1 MNDLQAKLKQAEAK
15 IEANDAD
22 IQSIVSNKLD
32 NEAEVIRIKAEI
44 AEAKKPKLRHGD
56 YGPICNS
63 CEGRDG
69 EMGIMVED
77 RNRGLRLMG
86 VDCLSSVE
94 SRVSISEVYGNQLDD
109 LKAMQEDVT
118 ENERFEFITD
128 TAGFRASL
136 AIQMSNAAVWLY
148 TTDGKG
154 VQLEAQKLSEL
165 KSLICRT
172 EATLKR
178 QAK

>member
-44 AEAKKPKLRHGD
+44 EQAKKPPLRSGD
-56 YGPICNS
+56 IQIDS
-63 CEGRDG
+63 DG
-69 EMGIMVED
+69 DMSMYLKQWSGAE
-77 RNRGLRLMG
+77 
-86 VDCLSSVE
+86 VDCTIDNKGDLIYDYDYSSYEKDEPVLAN
-94 SRVSISEVYGNQLDD
+94 ITDILDD
-109 LKAMQEDVT
+109 LKAMLEDVT
-118 ENERFEFITD
+118 EFENKGT
-128 TAGFRASL
+128 TFRLNLANGKL
-136 AIQMSNAAVWLY
+136 AIITPRGCGYVDLTSVATPIRQM
-148 TTDGKG
+148 
-154 VQLEAQKLSEL
+154 
-165 KSLICRT
+165 